1 MSDEELDKLAAEI
14 RTFLV
19 DKISKTGG
27 HLASNLGAV
36 ELTIALFKAFDFPRD
51 KVVWDVGHQSYT
63 HKILSGRKDGF
74 EGLRKYGGMSGF
86 PKHKES
92 PYDVFDTGHSSTSI
106 SAGLGLVQARD
117 LLGEDYKVVSVIG
130 DGALTGGMA
139 YEALNNAGDRKTNFI
154 IILNDNTMSIAPNVG
169 GMSTYLNELRAAEGY
184 NRLKRNVADR
194 LERMPVVGKPVS
206 NGLIRAKSFLKQIF
220 VPGGML
226 FEDMGVTYLG
236 PVDGHDIRKLTRILE
251 EAKTIERSVLIHVI
265 TKKGKGYAPA
275 EANPEAFH
283 GIGKF
288 VTKQSVRWL
297 EWQSKR
303 AGFYNS
309 TCPYNFR

>member
-117 LLGEDYKVVSVIG
+117 LLKEDYKVISVIG

-194 LERMPVVGKPVS
+194 LETMPVVGKPVS

-226 FEDMGVTYLG
+226 F
-236 PVDGHDIRKLTRILE
+236 
-251 EAKTIERSVLIHVI
+251 
-265 TKKGKGYAPA
+265 
-275 EANPEAFH
+275 
-283 GIGKF
+283 
-288 VTKQSVRWL
+288 
-297 EWQSKR
+297 
-303 AGFYNS
+303 
-309 TCPYNFR
+309 